1 MAKHYS
7 SGIARG
13 AARQFAGFPAER
25 GKYYLTRSAS
35 PPPESLRRKVFPRLE
50 ESLAFLNSVPLEE
63 RDRAAGSV
71 LNTLDW
77 FRTVLLEDAAALKNQ
92 AQFRGSLLFT
102 HPLFQD
108 PEFLEYQRSAQLA
121 AQGDRLP
128 MAIQIHQLVPDI
140 ARELHTG
147 REAVSGQLTYIRNS
161 LTELVNAQTLHDQRL
176 VAIEQF
182 ADKMNRGQIK
192 VISQLQTDVNGGDAV
207 FASNESIIL
216 SAPAPP
222 SIPSPSSSTAPSR
235 QMIVMNPSGS
245 PHVQEPVPD
254 YMVEISI
261 NTVDEA
267 WEEWDKG
274 LVNGPEGMR
283 SPLIQYLD
291 GRFGSR
297 WRRGERPKQRYRR
310 RKALIQRIKSAA
322 AGLKLAL

>member
-1 MAKHYS
+1 
-7 SGIARG
+7 
-13 AARQFAGFPAER
+13 
-25 GKYYLTRSAS
+25 
-35 PPPESLRRKVFPRLE
+35 
-50 ESLAFLNSVPLEE
+50 
-63 RDRAAGSV
+63 
-71 LNTLDW
+71 
-77 FRTVLLEDAAALKNQ
+77 
-92 AQFRGSLLFT
+92 
-102 HPLFQD
+102 
-108 PEFLEYQRSAQLA
+108 
-121 AQGDRLP
+121 

-161 LTELVNAQTLHDQRL
+161 LTELVDAQTLHDQRL

-283 SPLIQYLD
+283 SPSIQYLD